1 MQPLISKIAIKE
13 SKEKVWEILL
23 DKIHNPGTY
32 IPGIE
37 EFELTERAENEI
49 IRTLYTELD
58 DVVELI
64 IIKPEES
71 EITTSLVRHSFMKGI
86 LVQKIE
92 ETEEGVMLVFEQN
105 REITLEE
112 LKGLD
117 MQPALDAAV
126 LQIKEKVE
134 EGE

>member
-1 MQPLISKIAIKE
+1 LEPLISKITINAT
-13 SKEKVWEILL
+13 KEKVWEILL
-23 DKIHNPGTY
+23 DKIYNPEVY

-49 IRTLYTELD
+49 IRTLYTEMD

-64 IIKPEES
+64 IIQPETS
-71 EITTSLVRHSFMKGI
+71 EITTSLVRHSFMKGA
-86 LVQKIE
+86 LVQRIE
-92 ETEEGVMLVFEQN
+92 ESEEGVLLVFEQN

-112 LKGLD
+112 LKDLD

-134 EGE
+134 GE

>member
-1 MQPLISKIAIKE
+1 MKPLISKINIKAA
-13 SKEKVWEILL
+13 KEKVWEILL
-23 DKIHNPGTY
+23 DKIHNPSTY

-37 EFELTERAENEI
+37 EFELKERAENEI
-49 IRTLYTELD
+49 IRTLYTEID

-64 IIKPEES
+64 IIQPETF
-71 EITTSLVRHSFMKGI
+71 EITTSLVRHSFMKGT

-92 ETEEGVMLVFEQN
+92 ETEEGVTLIFEQN
-105 REITLEE
+105 REITLAE

-134 EGE
+134 G

>member
-1 MQPLISKIAIKE
+1 MKPLISKIVINA
-13 SKEKVWEILL
+13 SKEKIWEILL
-23 DKIHNPGTY
+23 DKIHNPDTY

-64 IIKPEES
+64 IIQPETS
-71 EITTSLVRHSFMKGI
+71 EIRTSLVRHSFMKGT
-86 LVQKIE
+86 LVQRIE
-92 ETEEGVMLVFEQN
+92 ETEEGLILVFEQN

-112 LKGLD
+112 LQGLD

-134 EGE
+134 GGE